1 MSQSP
6 PIRVLIV
13 DDHPMV
19 RRGLAAFLLAYNDL
33 ALAGEAAGGEE
44 ALRMCEKAAPDVVL
58 MDLKMPGLD
67 GVSTTRALRERFP
80 HIQVIALTSF
90 QDKDWVRRALEAGA
104 VSYLLKN
111 VSADELAKAI
121 QSAHSGMSTLAPE
134 AISALVQTGQQASPQ
149 TPADGLTPRERDV
162 LALMVE
168 GLSNPGIAER
178 LVVSRSTVKAHVSHI
193 LSKLDV
199 SSRAAAIAVAF
210 QRKLVN

>member
-1 MSQSP
+1 
-6 PIRVLIV
+6 
-13 DDHPMV
+13 
-19 RRGLAAFLLAYNDL
+19 
-33 ALAGEAAGGEE
+33 
-44 ALRMCEKAAPDVVL
+44 

-67 GVSTTRALRERFP
+67 GVSATRAIRERFP

-90 QDKDWVRRALEAGA
+90 QDQDLVRQALKAGA

-121 QSAHSGMSTLAPE
+121 QSAQSGMSTLAPE
-134 AISALVQTGQQASPQ
+134 AVSALVQTKQLASSQA
-149 TPADGLTPRERDV
+149 PADGLTPRERDV

-168 GLSNPGIAER
+168 GLSNPDIAKR

-199 SSRAAAIAVAF
+199 SSRAEAIAVAF
-210 QRKLVN
+210 QRKLVT